1 MRNKVQSN
9 KVTKMD
15 DAVFFRYSKQEDEEE
30 EAEKNRP
37 RQLKYQI
44 FVCDFF

>member
-15 DAVFFRYSKQEDEEE
+15 DAVFFRYSKQEDEE
-30 EAEKNRP
+30 AEKIPSTTFKISNLR
-37 RQLKYQI
+37 
-44 FVCDFF
+44 V

>member
-30 EAEKNRP
+30 EAEKIPSTTFKISNLR
-37 RQLKYQI
+37 
-44 FVCDFF
+44 V

>member
-15 DAVFFRYSKQEDEEE
+15 DAVFFRYSKQEE
-30 EAEKNRP
+30 EAEKTPSTTFKISNLR
-37 RQLKYQI
+37 
-44 FVCDFF
+44 V